1 MDRDKK
7 LMEEF
12 MNNSFDFKKI
22 NKGNIVRGEII
33 SSSKDE
39 VIVNI
44 NYFCDG
50 IIKKEELLNDIISE
64 ETYKK
69 GNEIY
74 VYVISLDDG
83 EGNVLLSEKK
93 ANEKRVLEELK
104 KLYESKEKVCVFVK
118 ESLEAGLEVYF
129 KGVRGFI
136 PRSRVSI
143 NKVDLKDYVGK
154 TLEVYV
160 IEFNPSKNKIVFSR
174 KEIEIQKAKEEKE
187 RLINGINAGDKF
199 LGVVKSVKDFG
210 VFVDIGGVQGLVH
223 KSEITHKR
231 NFNIDEM
238 FKVSDK
244 VEVFV
249 LNCDKETGKLSLTM
263 KDSNYNPFEE
273 YKNEFI
279 EGNIYDVTISKILSS
294 GIIVSLN
301 DELTGFIHISEFPEE
316 VQNLNK
322 EFKVGDKIKGKILL
336 INSQDG
342 KISLSYKKVFED
354 DIEEFE
360 YKEEEVSNTL
370 GDVFKDLF
378 SKLK

>member
-1 MDRDKK
+1 
-7 LMEEF
+7 
-12 MNNSFDFKKI
+12 MN
-22 NKGNIVRGEII
+22 
-33 SSSKDE
+33 
-39 VIVNI
+39 
-44 NYFCDG
+44 
-50 IIKKEELLNDIISE
+50 
-64 ETYKK
+64 
-69 GNEIY
+69 
-74 VYVISLDDG
+74 
-83 EGNVLLSEKK
+83 
-93 ANEKRVLEELK
+93 
-104 KLYESKEKVCVFVK
+104 
-118 ESLEAGLEVYF
+118 
-129 KGVRGFI
+129 
-136 PRSRVSI
+136 
-143 NKVDLKDYVGK
+143 LKDYVGK

-160 IEFNPSKNKIVFSR
+160 IEFNSSKNKIVFSR

-187 RLINGINAGDKF
+187 KLINGINAGDKF
-199 LGVVKSVKDFG
+199 LGVVKSIKDFG

-231 NFNIDEM
+231 NFNINEM
-238 FKVSDK
+238 FKVGDK

-263 KDSNYNPFEE
+263 KDSNYNPFKE

-354 DIEEFE
+354 DVEEFD

>member
-1 MDRDKK
+1 MDRDNK

-12 MNNSFDFKKI
+12 MSYTLDFKKV
-22 NKGNIVRGEII
+22 KEGNVLKGEII

-50 IIKKEELLNDIISE
+50 IIKKDELLNDIING

-74 VYVISLDDG
+74 VYVISVDDG
-83 EGNVLLSEKK
+83 EGNVLLSEKR
-93 ANEKRVLEELK
+93 ASQKRALEELK
-104 KLYESKEKVCVFVK
+104 HFYKSGEKLSVFIK
-118 ESLEAGLEVYF
+118 ESLDVGLVGYF

-136 PRSRVSI
+136 PVSRVSI

-154 TLEVYV
+154 YLEVV
-160 IEFNPSKNKIVFSR
+160 LIEFNPSKNRVIFSR
-174 KEIEIQKAKEEKE
+174 KEIEIQKNREEREK
-187 RLINGINAGDKF
+187 LINAINSGDKF
-199 LGVVKSVKDFG
+199 IGTVKGIKDFG
-210 VFVDIGGVQGLVH
+210 IFVDIGGVQGLVH

-231 NFNIDEM
+231 NFDINEM
-238 FKVSDK
+238 FKVGDS
-244 VEVFV
+244 VEVIV

-263 KDSNYNPFEE
+263 KDPNYNPFDK
-273 YKNEFI
+273 YKSEFM
-279 EGNIYDVTISKILSS
+279 EGSICDVIVSKILSS

-316 VQNLNK
+316 LQNLNK
-322 EFKVGDKIKGKILL
+322 KFNIGDKIKGKILSV
-336 INSQDG
+336 NSQD
-342 KISLSYKKVFED
+342 KKVSLSYKKVFEE
-354 DIEEFE
+354 DIDEFN

-378 SKLK
+378 LKLK